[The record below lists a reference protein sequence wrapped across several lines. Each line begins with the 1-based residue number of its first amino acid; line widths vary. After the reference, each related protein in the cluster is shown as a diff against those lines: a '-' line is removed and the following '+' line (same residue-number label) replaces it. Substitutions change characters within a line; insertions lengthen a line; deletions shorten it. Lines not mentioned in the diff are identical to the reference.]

1 MKSLTLTGNSVL
13 NDTVADVV
21 EEAVG
26 FAMLREVVVDR
37 PEDVGTNG
45 AEYDGVDGRI
55 EVERGLC

>member
-1 MKSLTLTGNSVL
+1 ML

-21 EEAVG
+21 EEAEG
-26 FAMLREVVVDR
+26 FAMLREMVVER

-55 EVERGLC
+55 GAERSKG

>member
-1 MKSLTLTGNSVL
+1 MKSLTLTGNTVL

-55 EVERGLC
+55 